1 MFEIVLDRFENNDLK
16 ELAKEMIE
24 TIPPYF
30 YEVPASSSGKYHPS
44 YCLGQG
50 GLYRHTLAL
59 CNILEHLF
67 VINNFTSRERDM
79 MRIAGIMHD
88 SRKSGSQESYEN
100 DPMTKFE
107 HPILAA
113 NIIRTF
119 KQESMK
125 YYNYEIEIIAGCVET
140 HMGQWNESKYSNA
153 ILPKPNTAYEKL
165 VHTADYLASR
175 KDIEVKFDGE

>member
-1 MFEIVLDRFENNDLK
+1 MFENVLKNFENEDLRQ
-16 ELAKEMIE
+16 LAEEMIK

-59 CNILEHLF
+59 CEILEYLF
-67 VINNFTSRERDM
+67 ETNDLGSRDRDI

-88 SRKSGSQESYEN
+88 TRKSGSQEEYEK
-100 DPMTKFE
+100 DPTTKFE
-107 HPILAA
+107 HPLYAA
-113 NIIRTF
+113 DVVRSF
-119 KQESMK
+119 KSR
-125 YYNYEIEIIAGCVET
+125 NNSYEIERIAGCIDT
-140 HMGQWNESKYSNA
+140 HMGKWNTSKYSDTV
-153 ILPKPNTAYEKL
+153 LPEPTVLIQRL

-175 KDIEVKFDGE
+175 KNLEVKFDGK